1 VRASSAVSSAPMALL
16 RLVLLVVLLAA
27 CGTSE
32 PAPPPDVAVTDA
44 PARDAAPDGLEE
56 DAAPDVAV
64 TDAAEDSRAID
75 APAVRDAAED
85 VVRDVTP
92 DAQRTDVAAVG
103 DAPDAP
109 PDPLERERPAELRAS
124 VLYAATCA
132 RDGCEVLTRSEA
144 SAASCEVSPSGVV
157 RWSLRACTP
166 PGPPCDELTGAMDA
180 VTVASGSGAVT
191 ATRPRVTLGSAYS
204 ASGARRNVRVQ
215 FAAAPT
221 SMSTGA
227 DGIAGR
233 TLDPMLGEVLL
244 LGCPVR

>member
-1 VRASSAVSSAPMALL
+1 LKHLL
-16 RLVLLVVLLAA
+16 LLLLVVLLVA

-32 PAPPPDVAVTDA
+32 PAPPADVALLDVSPRDAAPDALEADAAPDVAATDATEEEGGAIDA
-44 PARDAAPDGLEE
+44 PARDATEDATR
-56 DAAPDVAV
+56 DAAPDTPRA
-64 TDAAEDSRAID
+64 DA
-75 APAVRDAAED
+75 
-85 VVRDVTP
+85 
-92 DAQRTDVAAVG
+92 VAAG
-103 DAPDAP
+103 DAPDTPP
-109 PDPLERERPAELRAS
+109 PDPLERERPAEVRAS

-132 RDGCEVLTRSEA
+132 RAACEELTRSEA

-166 PGPPCDELTGAMDA
+166 PGPPCDDLTGTADA

-191 ATRPRVTLGSAYS
+191 AARPRVTLGPTYS
-204 ASGARRNVRVQ
+204 ASGVRRNVRVQ

-227 DGIAGR
+227 AGIEGR